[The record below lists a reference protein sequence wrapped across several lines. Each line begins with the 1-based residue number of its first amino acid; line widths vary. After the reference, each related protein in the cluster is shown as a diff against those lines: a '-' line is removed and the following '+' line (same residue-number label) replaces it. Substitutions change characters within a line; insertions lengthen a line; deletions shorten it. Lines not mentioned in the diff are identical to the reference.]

1 MQVLPEGQYI
11 KHRQYGFGV
20 VMESDAER
28 TTIDFDEYGKKKFVT
43 SLMTAEL
50 VGEGPTKPVRKRR
63 KRTPTAAAARR
74 GQATFSAPFIHT
86 EAGATAKVWLF
97 LHRSGRL

>member
-28 TTIDFDEYGKKKFVT
+28 TTIDFDEYGKKFVT

-63 KRTPTAAAARR
+63 KRTATAAAARR
-74 GQATFSAPFIHT
+74 G
-86 EAGATAKVWLF
+86 
-97 LHRSGRL
+97 